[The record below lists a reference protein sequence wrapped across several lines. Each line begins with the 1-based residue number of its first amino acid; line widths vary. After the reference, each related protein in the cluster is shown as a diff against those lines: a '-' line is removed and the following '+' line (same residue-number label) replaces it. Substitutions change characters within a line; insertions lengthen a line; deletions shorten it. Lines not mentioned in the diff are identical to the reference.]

1 MIDVEGPAHCDC
13 CHPWAGVSG
22 LWKKADWANHEIKP
36 VLSALSWS
44 LPPFQPLVPTRT
56 SLSDRDGDMWAEINS
71 ISSQSW
77 RRSWSFI
84 TAIDGLTKTKV
95 TLMSW
100 KIRMSKWTSTGPV
113 LHNRDHSRKAC
124 ANWQCDS
131 KICLGIRKAKG
142 SLDVCVADIHP
153 EKQTLSMVKGMMGAI
168 NLL

>member
-1 MIDVEGPAHCDC
+1 MLRAQPIVTAAIPGQEFLGC
-13 CHPWAGVSG
+13 GRKQTERTMRS
-22 LWKKADWANHEIKP
+22 NQS

-95 TLMSW
+95 TLMGW